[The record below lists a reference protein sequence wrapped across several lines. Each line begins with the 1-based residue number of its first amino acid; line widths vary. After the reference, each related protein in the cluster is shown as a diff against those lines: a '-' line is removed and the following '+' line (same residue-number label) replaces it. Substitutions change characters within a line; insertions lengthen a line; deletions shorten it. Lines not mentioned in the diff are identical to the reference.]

1 MHGRI
6 SDLLQALVALL
17 AGLFE
22 APQPIPVR
30 ATIRCRATIRHA
42 STRLGRR

>member
-1 MHGRI
+1 MRGRI

-17 AGLFE
+17 AGPLE

-30 ATIRCRATIRHA
+30 ATIRRATIRG
-42 STRLGRR
+42 GR